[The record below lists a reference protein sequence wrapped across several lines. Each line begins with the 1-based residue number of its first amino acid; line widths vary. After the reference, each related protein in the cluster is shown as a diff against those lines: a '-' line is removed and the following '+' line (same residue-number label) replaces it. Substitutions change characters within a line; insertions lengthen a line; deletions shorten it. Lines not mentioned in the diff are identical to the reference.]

1 MTVYVDDMYRYPMG
15 EVGRMRMS
23 HMIADTDDEL
33 HAMAAAIGIARRWF
47 QARSHPHYDIGIG
60 KRDQAIQRGAVPVPM
75 RLLATMVAT
84 RRRVGVLPRPEDCI
98 HFNVQM
104 AARGY
109 VVIRR
114 TRRAPDLS
122 C

>member
-1 MTVYVDDMYRYPMG
+1 MTVYVDDMYRYPLG
-15 EVGRMRMS
+15 EFGRMKMS
-23 HMIADTDDEL
+23 HMIADTDEEL

-47 QARSHPHYDIGIG
+47 QRDHYDISMG
-60 KRDQAIQRGAVPVPM
+60 RRNMAIQRGAVPVPL
-75 RLLATMVAT
+75 RLLATMVEARKRT
-84 RRRVGVLPRPEDCI
+84 GVLPKPEDCI
-98 HFNVQM
+98 SFNVRM
-104 AARGY
+104 AVRGR